1 MEAFKYRI
9 VDHVDFT
16 FEEEGNQFNAL
27 RKIAWGDAG
36 DEKARLEVRR
46 WRNNPDGTEMA
57 AKGMTFLTEDGPNEL
72 TNCLLKLG
80 FGNTREVLDIIRDRD
95 DIRKSLNSCLGP
107 DDDLYDESQGNLEDG
122 FFDPK
127 ELLG

>member
-57 AKGMTFLTEDGPNEL
+57 AKGMTFLTEDGPSEL

-80 FGNTREVLDIIRDRD
+80 FGNTKEVLDIIRDRD
-95 DIRKSLNSCLGP
+95 DFRKSLNSCLGP
-107 DDDLYDESQGNLEDG
+107 YDDLYDASQGNLEDG